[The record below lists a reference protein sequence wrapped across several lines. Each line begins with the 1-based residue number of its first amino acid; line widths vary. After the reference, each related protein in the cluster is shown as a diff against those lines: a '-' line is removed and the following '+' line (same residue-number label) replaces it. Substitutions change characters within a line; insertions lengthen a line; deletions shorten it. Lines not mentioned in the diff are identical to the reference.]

1 MVQVIDSKDT
11 AGESAC
17 IEFRVSLSP
26 TDRTT
31 VFGEMLF
38 AESYDG
44 GRHSPRVFTEGKLGV
59 PVEQAFLDA
68 VRYADSRG
76 IPFIWIDD
84 PRGLFP
90 ASKRPA
96 L

>member
-1 MVQVIDSKDT
+1 MVQVIDNKDA

-31 VFGEMLF
+31 VFGGMFF

-44 GRHSPRVFTEGKLGV
+44 GRRSPRILTEGKPGV
-59 PVEQAFLDA
+59 PVEQAFLDT

-76 IPFIWIDD
+76 ISFMWIDD

-90 ASKRPA
+90 ASKRPVP
-96 L
+96 